1 VGHPYKAGL
10 SECGEGICK
19 KIDAGRIIIVMKIA
33 VTFRNTEGEEW
44 YKQYIGERLQKL
56 KKYLDRPVEAHIVL
70 SVEKFRNVTEINL
83 TDNGLNVIAKE
94 EAKDMQQS
102 IDNAVEKIERQLKK
116 HKEKIRGHK
125 AGAKSVDLSTTAP
138 ADVEEATDSRIVE
151 TRRAVLKPM
160 SLDDAILEL
169 ESSKHV
175 FFLFRDIASEGVC
188 VVYRREDGR
197 YGLIETN
204 N

>member
-1 VGHPYKAGL
+1 
-10 SECGEGICK
+10 
-19 KIDAGRIIIVMKIA
+19 M
-33 VTFRNTEGEEW
+33 
-44 YKQYIGERLQKL
+44 
-56 KKYLDRPVEAHIVL
+56 
-70 SVEKFRNVTEINL
+70 
-83 TDNGLNVIAKE
+83 NVIAKE

>member
-1 VGHPYKAGL
+1 
-10 SECGEGICK
+10 
-19 KIDAGRIIIVMKIA
+19 
-33 VTFRNTEGEEW
+33 
-44 YKQYIGERLQKL
+44 
-56 KKYLDRPVEAHIVL
+56 
-70 SVEKFRNVTEINL
+70 
-83 TDNGLNVIAKE
+83 LNVNAKE

-125 AGAKSVDLSTTAP
+125 TGAKSVDLSAAATAE
-138 ADVEEATDSRIVE
+138 VEETTDSRIVE
-151 TRRAVLKPM
+151 TRRAALKPM

-169 ESSKHV
+169 ESSKLL
-175 FFLFRDIASEGVC
+175 FFLFRDIATEGVC

-204 N
+204 S

>member
-1 VGHPYKAGL
+1 
-10 SECGEGICK
+10 
-19 KIDAGRIIIVMKIA
+19 MKIA